1 MAKAGFWLRNAKGKL
16 AGATIYKQNGE
27 TVMREIV
34 SPSNPQTQAQLI
46 QRIIMTTVMQAY
58 SWMKALCDHSFEGVK
73 KGMPTMSAFMT
84 QNLDF
89 IRNKVAQAQANG
101 QTLYDVETFLK
112 LGQKGFV
119 PNGYQIARG
128 SLPQVVVTFDEDDYT
143 WGFISALK
151 TNTYQGVIDALG
163 LQRGDQLTF
172 LALHQGLVPDDPA
185 AVQFSYARVILDPTT
200 AEGLPAP
207 LSSAFIENGAPYLP
221 SARNEGSFNSFAID
235 AQKGLHFG
243 FHTSAIIAAAVIVSR
258 KTSNEKWLRSNS
270 FLSVREDNGYLGTN
284 LGQALDHATS
294 GSTIYTPNSTY
305 LNNAGT
311 GGEASSSQN
320 GGGNAGGGQT
330 PPPNNPD
337 SDGD

>member
-34 SPSNPQTQAQLI
+34 SPSNPQTKAQMI

-73 KGMPTMSAFMT
+73 KGQPTMSTFMT
-84 QNLDF
+84 QNLDI

-101 QTLYDVETFLK
+101 HDLSDIYSFLK

-119 PNGYQIARG
+119 PNEYQIARG
-128 SLPQVVVTFDEDDYT
+128 SLPQVVVSFDENDYIY
-143 WGFISALK
+143 GIVSALK

-172 LALHQGLVPDDPA
+172 LALHQGSVQDDPA

-207 LSSAFIENGAPYLP
+207 LSTAFIENGAPYLP
-221 SARNEGSFNSFAID
+221 SVRNEGFFNSFVID
-235 AQKGLHFG
+235 TQKGLKFG

-258 KTSNEKWLRSNS
+258 KTSNDKWLRSNT
-270 FLSVREDNGYLGTN
+270 FLTVRENNDYLGVS
-284 LGQALDHATS
+284 LDHALELAMS

-311 GGEASSSQN
+311 GGEASSSEN
-320 GGGNAGGGQT
+320 GGGGGNGPT
-330 PPPNNPD
+330 PPDNSD
-337 SDGD
+337 TDGD

>member
-1 MAKAGFWLRNAKGKL
+1 MAKTGFWLRNAKGKL

-34 SPSNPQTQAQLI
+34 SPSNPQTTAQLI

-89 IRNKVAQAQANG
+89 LRNKVAQAQANG
-101 QTLYDVETFLK
+101 QDLYDVHSFLK

-119 PNGYQIARG
+119 PNGYQISRG
-128 SLPQVVVTFDEDDYT
+128 SLPQVVVTFDDEDVQRAHVV
-143 WGFISALK
+143 ALK

-172 LALHQGLVPDDPA
+172 LGLHYGSVQDDPA
-185 AVQFSYARVILDPTT
+185 AVEFSYARVILDPTT

-207 LSSAFIENGAPYLP
+207 LSSAFIENGAPNLP
-221 SARNEGSFNSFAID
+221 SVRNEGSFHSLIINAET
-235 AQKGLHFG
+235 GLSFG
-243 FHTSAIIAAAVIVSR
+243 FKASTMIAAAVIVSR
-258 KTSNEKWLRSNS
+258 KTSNDKWLRSNA
-270 FLSVREDNGYLGTN
+270 FLTTLEDGGSLGLS
-284 LGQALDHATS
+284 LGESLDHATS
-294 GSTIYTPNSTY
+294 GSTIFTPNSSY

-311 GGEASSSQN
+311 GGEASSSDN
-320 GGGNAGGGQT
+320 GGGSGEET
-330 PPPNNPD
+330 PPAQNPD
-337 SDGD
+337 TDGD

>member
-34 SPSNPQTQAQLI
+34 SPSNPKTVAQMI

-73 KGMPTMSAFMT
+73 KGQPTMSVFMT
-84 QNLDF
+84 QNLDLL
-89 IRNKVAQAQANG
+89 RNKVAQAQANG
-101 QTLYDVETFLK
+101 QDLYDVYSFLK

-128 SLPQVVVTFDEDDYT
+128 SLPQVVVTFDEDEYT
-143 WGFISALK
+143 KGFVAALK

-172 LALHQGLVPDDPA
+172 LALHQGGVLDDPA
-185 AVQFSYARVILDPTT
+185 SVEFSYARVILDPTT

-207 LSSAFIENGAPYLP
+207 LSTTFIVNGAPNLP
-221 SARNEGSFNSFAID
+221 SVRNEGSFSSFAIS
-235 AQKGLHFG
+235 AETGLSFA
-243 FHTSAIIAAAVIVSR
+243 FKVSSMIAAAVIVSR
-258 KTSNEKWLRSNS
+258 KTSSDKWLRSNTY
-270 FLSVREDNGYLGTN
+270 LSVKDGDDGLGIS
-284 LGQALDHATS
+284 LGQALDNAMS
-294 GSTIYTPNSTY
+294 GSSIYTPNSTY

-311 GGEASSSQN
+311 GGEASS
-320 GGGNAGGGQT
+320 GENAGGGGGGET
-330 PPPNNPD
+330 PPPGNPGT
-337 SDGD
+337 DGD